1 MADDY
6 FTKAEKIK
14 QKVRNLD
21 WEKKIKLLEKD
32 FEDKKFSKE
41 EFLDKK
47 RQVYSEV
54 LDQMSEINQEK
65 MKLNKDH
72 SAEPIEDDYLSDE
85 DLEIFQEQLTPFQY
99 MSLTKDYLGEF
110 DSQDI
115 VFSDDFRKFENLENF
130 VHWECVKKIEKLRIH
145 NNYFSCEFMDKNE
158 LVIKDI
164 ACLNELS
171 KLEEL
176 VFDDEGNLG
185 DRIKVDY
192 FSSKQLSNIK
202 QLEIHGLWDLSFLQN
217 SFSDNHNIYETLEII
232 KNDLK
237 TLERAVYSGSIEATT
252 STNEQSN
259 IELDSNSE
267 DVLTRHLLKLSEVE
281 DQFRQLTN
289 KFEEINFKLD
299 KLSNRLSK
307 IQADNQIRFQDIESA
322 ITSGAITTQLSSKP
336 KTDSKSEILPGSS
349 QPQDLGSISYKD
361 TETSETSQQ
370 IQSVN
375 TTATVLTET
384 FQAEEKI
391 LPQELSPKKQ
401 YEFATSFLK
410 VGDYSTA
417 ERAFRE
423 FVLSNSEHELAGSA
437 QYWYAETFRIRQLYT
452 DAASAYLEGYQKYP
466 KGNKAPINLLKLGVS
481 MVQIGEKDQG
491 CKMINGVELQYP
503 KANQSVI
510 QKAKYESKK
519 FECIKE
525 DS

>member
-1 MADDY
+1 MR
-6 FTKAEKIK
+6 FT
-14 QKVRNLD
+14 L
-21 WEKKIKLLEKD
+21 KLT
-32 FEDKKFSKE
+32 FI
-41 EFLDKK
+41 
-47 RQVYSEV
+47 V
-54 LDQMSEINQEK
+54 LFN
-65 MKLNKDH
+65 
-72 SAEPIEDDYLSDE
+72 
-85 DLEIFQEQLTPFQY
+85 
-99 MSLTKDYLGEF
+99 
-110 DSQDI
+110 
-115 VFSDDFRKFENLENF
+115 
-130 VHWECVKKIEKLRIH
+130 
-145 NNYFSCEFMDKNE
+145 
-158 LVIKDI
+158 
-164 ACLNELS
+164 
-171 KLEEL
+171 
-176 VFDDEGNLG
+176 
-185 DRIKVDY
+185 
-192 FSSKQLSNIK
+192 
-202 QLEIHGLWDLSFLQN
+202 LSFLQS

-237 TLERAVYSGSIEATT
+237 TLERAVYSGSIEINT
-252 STNEQSN
+252 SSNEKSN
-259 IELDSNSE
+259 IELDNNSE

-307 IQADNQIRFQDIESA
+307 IQADNQIRFQDIESS
-322 ITSGAITTQLSSKP
+322 ISSGESTIQLSSKP
-336 KTDSKSEILPGSS
+336 KTDVTKSEILPGSS
-349 QPQDLGSISYKD
+349 QPQDLGTISYKD

-370 IQSVN
+370 IQSVD
-375 TTATVLTET
+375 TTATVVTET

-391 LPQELSPKKQ
+391 LPQDLSPEKQ

-466 KGNKAPINLLKLGVS
+466 KGTKAPINLLKLGVS

>member
-1 MADDY
+1 MR
-6 FTKAEKIK
+6 FT
-14 QKVRNLD
+14 L
-21 WEKKIKLLEKD
+21 KLILLVL
-32 FEDKKFSKE
+32 FS
-41 EFLDKK
+41 
-47 RQVYSEV
+47 
-54 LDQMSEINQEK
+54 
-65 MKLNKDH
+65 
-72 SAEPIEDDYLSDE
+72 
-85 DLEIFQEQLTPFQY
+85 
-99 MSLTKDYLGEF
+99 
-110 DSQDI
+110 
-115 VFSDDFRKFENLENF
+115 
-130 VHWECVKKIEKLRIH
+130 
-145 NNYFSCEFMDKNE
+145 
-158 LVIKDI
+158 
-164 ACLNELS
+164 
-171 KLEEL
+171 
-176 VFDDEGNLG
+176 
-185 DRIKVDY
+185 
-192 FSSKQLSNIK
+192 
-202 QLEIHGLWDLSFLQN
+202 LSFFQN
-217 SFSDNHNIYETLEII
+217 SFSDNHNIYEILEII

-237 TLERAVYSGSIEATT
+237 TLERAVYSGSIETNT
-252 STNEQSN
+252 SSNEQST
-259 IELDSNSE
+259 IELDSSSE

-281 DQFRQLTN
+281 EQFRQLTN

-322 ITSGAITTQLSSKP
+322 ISSGEITTQLSLKP
-336 KTDSKSEILPGSS
+336 KTDTKSEILPGSS

-370 IQSVN
+370 IQSVD
-375 TTATVLTET
+375 TTATVVTET

-391 LPQELSPKKQ
+391 LPQDLSLKEQ

-423 FVLSNSEHELAGSA
+423 FVLDNSEHELAGSA

-466 KGNKAPINLLKLGVS
+466 KGNKAAINLLKLGVS

>member
-1 MADDY
+1 MR
-6 FTKAEKIK
+6 FT
-14 QKVRNLD
+14 L
-21 WEKKIKLLEKD
+21 KLI
-32 FEDKKFSKE
+32 FI
-41 EFLDKK
+41 
-47 RQVYSEV
+47 V
-54 LDQMSEINQEK
+54 L
-65 MKLNKDH
+65 
-72 SAEPIEDDYLSDE
+72 
-85 DLEIFQEQLTPFQY
+85 F
-99 MSLTKDYLGEF
+99 
-110 DSQDI
+110 
-115 VFSDDFRKFENLENF
+115 
-130 VHWECVKKIEKLRIH
+130 
-145 NNYFSCEFMDKNE
+145 
-158 LVIKDI
+158 
-164 ACLNELS
+164 
-171 KLEEL
+171 
-176 VFDDEGNLG
+176 NLG
-185 DRIKVDY
+185 
-192 FSSKQLSNIK
+192 
-202 QLEIHGLWDLSFLQN
+202 FLQN

-237 TLERAVYSGSIEATT
+237 TLERAVYSGSIEINT
-252 STNEQSN
+252 SSNEQSN
-259 IELDSNSE
+259 IELDNNSE

-307 IQADNQIRFQDIESA
+307 IQADNQIRFQDIESS
-322 ITSGAITTQLSSKP
+322 ISSGESTTKLSSKP
-336 KTDSKSEILPGSS
+336 KTDVTKSEILPGSS
-349 QPQDLGSISYKD
+349 QPQDLGTISYKD

-370 IQSVN
+370 IQSVD
-375 TTATVLTET
+375 TTATVVTET

-391 LPQELSPKKQ
+391 LPQDLSPEKQ

-466 KGNKAPINLLKLGVS
+466 KGTKAPINLLKLGVS

>member
-1 MADDY
+1 MR
-6 FTKAEKIK
+6 FTY
-14 QKVRNLD
+14 
-21 WEKKIKLLEKD
+21 KLIILIL
-32 FEDKKFSKE
+32 F
-41 EFLDKK
+41 
-47 RQVYSEV
+47 Y
-54 LDQMSEINQEK
+54 
-65 MKLNKDH
+65 
-72 SAEPIEDDYLSDE
+72 
-85 DLEIFQEQLTPFQY
+85 
-99 MSLTKDYLGEF
+99 
-110 DSQDI
+110 
-115 VFSDDFRKFENLENF
+115 
-130 VHWECVKKIEKLRIH
+130 
-145 NNYFSCEFMDKNE
+145 
-158 LVIKDI
+158 
-164 ACLNELS
+164 
-171 KLEEL
+171 
-176 VFDDEGNLG
+176 
-185 DRIKVDY
+185 
-192 FSSKQLSNIK
+192 
-202 QLEIHGLWDLSFLQN
+202 LSFLQN

-237 TLERAVYSGSIEATT
+237 TLERAVYSGSIEVKT
-252 STNEQSN
+252 SSNEQSN

-322 ITSGAITTQLSSKP
+322 LSSGENITQLSSKP
-336 KTDSKSEILPGSS
+336 KTDTKSEILPGSS

-370 IQSVN
+370 IQSVD
-375 TTATVLTET
+375 TTATVVTET

-391 LPQELSPKKQ
+391 LPQDLSQKKQ

-423 FVLSNSEHELAGSA
+423 FVLDNSEHELAGSA

-503 KANQSVI
+503 NANQSII